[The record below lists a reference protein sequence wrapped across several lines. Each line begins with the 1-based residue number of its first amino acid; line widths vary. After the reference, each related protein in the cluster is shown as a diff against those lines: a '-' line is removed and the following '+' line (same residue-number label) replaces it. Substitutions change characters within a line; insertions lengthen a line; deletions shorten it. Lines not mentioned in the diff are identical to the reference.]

1 MESYKLKVTSSGVS
15 HFQLVTFH
23 FIFCLAK
30 VLKYFEAKKSGFTL
44 SEAANV
50 RKLFRTK
57 TKHGFTYNKFLI
69 PLCFGILLDI
79 ENQ

>member
-1 MESYKLKVTSSGVS
+1 
-15 HFQLVTFH
+15 
-23 FIFCLAK
+23 LAK